1 MLISFEKTEIRHKGI
16 RLFLSLENLLRIQV
30 VCAGHRHIDS
40 HAALDGG
47 VFRNVPVCRTWD
59 SSVMRCRERERDEC

>member
-40 HAALDGG
+40 H
-47 VFRNVPVCRTWD
+47 VRT
-59 SSVMRCRERERDEC
+59 EQLNNTYIQIGIYFTNKKE